1 MADKRFNVPMLPCG
15 SEEPPCCPVQL
26 MVGCGHSDR
35 GYMLKVPGT
44 PTRNG
49 KYVLQMLADTAEPGS
64 LSDMLRLRE
73 MIRVDLSTSA
83 CKRGYVTARG
93 LGSWAL
99 LNSDTSASVRPAV
112 EVVGPGVGTC
122 SAAPYAVNAYPH
134 DLPFPIDLID
144 PVIGVVDF
152 LEYFLSPYHAPQ
164 TYGVAVQCCD
174 GTDHFVADVEIFP
187 AQEWS
192 GELSFGYK
200 PTEETS
206 YEAFKNPGRRDRGHV
221 RTIHTRAFEAS
232 CSISAKYLN
241 RTIGVEFP
249 LDFTDA
255 LKSVTETV
263 EKVTD
268 ISKKAR
274 QAANAKTG
282 VMFKWEVKYPA
293 LKLNGTV
300 KRAEKKGDWMVGYK
314 GEVVLAAKPIIGVS
328 GELDLIEALIK
339 ACATN
344 PYTIA
349 VAEVVRR
356 VRKSLDDGGIAEV
369 SLKLSGDASIGGELS
384 WKGEYCLAPNGGKLG
399 GELAFKLE
407 GLVAAANDY
416 WNVAC
421 GAVMGGESKF
431 NIDIGFG
438 TDKVEDNS
446 PDPPSVKPKFSW
458 SGIEV
463 YWSMFVQRA
472 KGVSYGARPPLR
484 DRLEGLKP
492 KDENRIQLFEKWSRP
507 PETPFGQKPADE
519 VESLA
524 SFFQ

>member
-1 MADKRFNVPMLPCG
+1 MADKRFNVPVLPCG

-35 GYMLKVPGT
+35 GYILKVPGT
-44 PTRNG
+44 PTRDG

-64 LSDMLRLRE
+64 LSEMLRLRE
-73 MIRVDLSTSA
+73 MIRVDLATSA
-83 CKRGYVTARG
+83 CKRGYVTTRG
-93 LGSWAL
+93 LSSWSL
-99 LNSDTSASVRPAV
+99 LNSETSANVRPAV

-134 DLPFPIDLID
+134 ELPFPIN
-144 PVIGVVDF
+144 PAMGVIDF
-152 LEYFLSPYHAPQ
+152 LNHFLLPAEGPQ

-187 AQEWS
+187 AHEWS
-192 GELSFGYK
+192 GELSFGFK
-200 PTEETS
+200 PTEETT
-206 YEAFKNPGRRDRGHV
+206 YEAFKNPGRRDRGFAK
-221 RTIHTRAFEAS
+221 TIHTRGFEAT
-232 CSISAKYLN
+232 CSISVKYLN

-249 LDFTDA
+249 FDFTDA
-255 LKSVTETV
+255 LKRVTETV
-263 EKVTD
+263 EKVTE
-268 ISKKAR
+268 ISSKAR

-282 VMFKWEVKYPA
+282 VLFKWEVKYPA
-293 LKLNGTV
+293 LKLTGTV
-300 KRAEKKGDWMVGYK
+300 KRVENKGDWKVGSK
-314 GEVVLAAKPIIGVS
+314 GEVTFAAKPIIGIT
-328 GELDLIEALIK
+328 GELDLIEALIRI
-339 ACATN
+339 CATN

-349 VAEVVRR
+349 IAEVVRR
-356 VRKSLDDGGIAEV
+356 VRKSMEDGGIAEI
-369 SLKLSGDASIGGELS
+369 SLKLTCDASIGGEIS
-384 WKGEYCLAPNGGKLG
+384 WKGERCLAPNGGKVT
-399 GELAFKLE
+399 GEIAMKLE
-407 GLVAAANDY
+407 GIVAAANDY

-431 NIDIGFG
+431 TIEVLGFG
-438 TDKVEDNS
+438 TEAVEDKS
-446 PDPPSVKPKFSW
+446 PDAPFVKPKFQW

-463 YWSMFVQRA
+463 YWSTFVQRA

-492 KDENRIQLFEKWSRP
+492 KDENRIQIFEKWSSP

-524 SFFQ
+524 SFIQ